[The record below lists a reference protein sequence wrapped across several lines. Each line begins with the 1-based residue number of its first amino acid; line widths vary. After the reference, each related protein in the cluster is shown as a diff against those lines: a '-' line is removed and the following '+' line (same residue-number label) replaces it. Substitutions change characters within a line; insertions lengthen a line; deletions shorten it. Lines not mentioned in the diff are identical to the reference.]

1 MDLIIIGAGPGG
13 YPTAIAAAQAG
24 LQVALIERQHLGGTC
39 LGEGCIPTK
48 TLCRSAE
55 VMDTIRESATF
66 GIALPEGAAPQVD
79 LPAVIQRKEQVIA
92 TLRQGIQGLMRT
104 PGITLMEGTA
114 RFLDAHTLCVQTA
127 EGEQTLTAPHII
139 IATGSESR
147 SLPIPGVDLPQVM
160 DSTAWPP

>member
-66 GIALPEGAAPQVD
+66 GITLPEGAAPQVD
-79 LPAVIQRKEQVIA
+79 LSAVIQRK
-92 TLRQGIQGLMRT
+92 
-104 PGITLMEGTA
+104 
-114 RFLDAHTLCVQTA
+114 
-127 EGEQTLTAPHII
+127 
-139 IATGSESR
+139 
-147 SLPIPGVDLPQVM
+147 
-160 DSTAWPP
+160 